1 MHSLA
6 LNVLESSLLYR
17 WFLQLKLLKN
27 ESIRKKNIVLGDKN
41 PLGRKSC
48 KQQNPWAGLIPRR
61 KGTWHSMG
69 WWTWQM
75 EGIKWKRHESGKLQM
90 RGCLV
95 NRHQIRT
102 YKIYHRGTMVPWAS
116 LRSSFQNITQ
126 TDVLYVKNMQCLE
139 KKKFFN
145 TLGRLQWL
153 P

>member
-102 YKIYHRGTMVPWAS
+102 YKIYHRGHNGPLGFSEVLISEHHTDWCS
-116 LRSSFQNITQ
+116 LCKKHAMLR
-126 TDVLYVKNMQCLE
+126 
-139 KKKFFN
+139 KKFFN